1 MISCETAGQA
11 AKGKRL
17 RAYLRVDQQIEL
29 ERLLFALAFALVD
42 AHLCAQGKADMFH
55 CAEWLYSSIFV
66 QLCGLLLWC
75 GLYLCELTR

>member
-17 RAYLRVDQQIEL
+17 RVYLHVDQQIEL

-55 CAEWLYSSIFV
+55 CAEWLYSSILYSFV
-66 QLCGLLLWC
+66 GCCYGAAC
-75 GLYLCELTR
+75 IYAN